1 MENDKNTNIKRKE
14 IKDSRVKRTLENINN
29 AFNELIFETDFEKIT
44 VKSLSEK
51 AKINKKTFY
60 SYYSSL
66 DDLLL
71 EYQEKTSSEYIEQ
84 ISKYRIPEDFDKITR
99 EFFLFSEKYGEAYGK
114 ITINEKYLYT
124 RQRMINN
131 VMSAT

>member
-1 MENDKNTNIKRKE
+1 MEEFMENDKNTNMKRNE
-14 IKDSRVKRTLENINN
+14 IKDLRVKRTLENINN

-60 SYYSSL
+60 TYYSSL

-71 EYQEKTSSEYIEQ
+71 EYQEKTSSEYIE
-84 ISKYRIPEDFDKITR
+84 
-99 EFFLFSEKYGEAYGK
+99 
-114 ITINEKYLYT
+114 
-124 RQRMINN
+124 
-131 VMSAT
+131 